1 MKLNIFRFVVLAAVA
16 LILGSITH
24 AQAVNVRAQVPF
36 NFVLGD
42 RTYPAGDYSI
52 QTLVD
57 YSYSLRISNRE
68 AKVSGLSQSYPITS
82 AKDSKQTVL
91 IFARIGNSY
100 FLHQVRT
107 ENSSVGRQFRRSRM
121 QAQMALNGTQ
131 SGTVVIAANM
141 IH

>member
-1 MKLNIFRFVVLAAVA
+1 
-16 LILGSITH
+16 
-24 AQAVNVRAQVPF
+24 
-36 NFVLGD
+36 
-42 RTYPAGDYSI
+42 
-52 QTLVD
+52 VD